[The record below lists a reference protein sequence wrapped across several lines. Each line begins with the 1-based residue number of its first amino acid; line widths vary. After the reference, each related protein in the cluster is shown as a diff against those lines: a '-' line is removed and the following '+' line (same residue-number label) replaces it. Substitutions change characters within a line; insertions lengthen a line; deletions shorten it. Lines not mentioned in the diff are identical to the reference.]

1 MPFPLG
7 PAWRARVP
15 LVLIHADLCGPMKP
29 LSLNSSRYF
38 FLIVDDYTRMSW
50 VYFMKEKAKAFKKFV
65 EFKALV
71 ENMSGYLIKTLCID
85 RGGEILSNQFDS
97 FFKHHVIRRQ
107 LTVRRTPQQNCIR
120 KRKNQ
125 TIVEMTRSMLND
137 KKLLN
142 DYWAEAVAISVHILN
157 ISPTKAVRI
166 ITPYEA
172 WFHRN
177 LMSTI

>member
-7 PAWRARVP
+7 PAWSARVP
-15 LVLIHADLCGPMKP
+15 LELIHADFCGPMKP

-71 ENMSGYLIKTLCID
+71 ENMSGYFIKTLCID

-97 FFKHHVIRRQ
+97 F
-107 LTVRRTPQQNCIR
+107 
-120 KRKNQ
+120 
-125 TIVEMTRSMLND
+125 
-137 KKLLN
+137 
-142 DYWAEAVAISVHILN
+142 
-157 ISPTKAVRI
+157 
-166 ITPYEA
+166 
-172 WFHRN
+172 
-177 LMSTI
+177 